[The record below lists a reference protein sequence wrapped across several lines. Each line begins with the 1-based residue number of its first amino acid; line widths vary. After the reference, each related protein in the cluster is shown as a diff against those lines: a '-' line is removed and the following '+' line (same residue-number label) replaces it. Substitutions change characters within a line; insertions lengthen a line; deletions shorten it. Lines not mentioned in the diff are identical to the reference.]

1 MPAKKPN
8 RKSKPNNCLDVY
20 RNHHQWDT
28 TKSKRTLDQTEVDYY
43 INNDLDL
50 NELYDN
56 MKLYDY
62 STSSSR
68 WKNKNGCNLNSQM
81 KAKKDKEE

>member
-1 MPAKKPN
+1 MPAKKPS
-8 RKSKPNNCLDVY
+8 KSRQSLDVY

-28 TKSKRTLDQTEVDYY
+28 IRSKRTLDPERVDYY

-56 MKLYDY
+56 MKLYNYTDNQNK
-62 STSSSR
+62 
-68 WKNKNGCNLNSQM
+68 WKH
-81 KAKKDKEE
+81 KKR